1 MPLPRWQSCL
11 NYLEKIYRI
20 DNKCKNF
27 IFLFFFFTFKCSSE
41 QSESHLN
48 EVLNKEME
56 SVSKEIKGIKYQ
68 MKLFEL

>member
-1 MPLPRWQSCL
+1 MTELFELSGKKFTEL
-11 NYLEKIYRI
+11 II
-20 DNKCKNF
+20 KCKKF
-27 IFLFFFFTFKCSSE
+27 IYIYIFLTCKCSSE

>member
-1 MPLPRWQSCL
+1 MTELFELSGKKFTELIIKCK
-11 NYLEKIYRI
+11 KIYLYVY
-20 DNKCKNF
+20 
-27 IFLFFFFTFKCSSE
+27 IFTCKCSSE